1 MTSMRFSL
9 ALAAA
14 LLVAPAFAQDADQA
28 DQGGQQAPQQANQPM
43 KPSEMKEFGD
53 WTVRCYPVKSQ
64 TPCEMVELRVM
75 KKTGQRVLGVTLA
88 YMPARNAHVVQIA
101 VPLGVS
107 LANGLILESDAYKS
121 PVIKFRRCDQL
132 GCYVEAAMGNDIVSS
147 LGRATKAQINVVTNE
162 GKRFPLVF
170 SLKGFNEAHAALVE
184 LTKSKGAG
192 GAAPAP
198 AAKP

>member
-9 ALAAA
+9 AFAAA
-14 LLVAPAFAQDADQA
+14 LLAAPAFAQDTDQP
-28 DQGGQQAPQQANQPM
+28 DQAPQQAPQGNQPM

-64 TPCEMVELRVM
+64 TPCEMLELRVI
-75 KKTGQRVLGVTLA
+75 KKTGQRILGITLA
-88 YMPARNAHVVQIA
+88 YMPGRDQHVVQIA

-107 LANGLILESDAYKS
+107 LPNGLILESDTYKS
-121 PVIKFRRCDQL
+121 PVIKFRRCDQM
-132 GCYVEAAMGNDIVSS
+132 GCYVEAAMTNDIVQALSH
-147 LGRATKAQINVVTNE
+147 ATKAQADVVTSE

-192 GAAPAP
+192 GSAAPAAP
-198 AAKP
+198 KP

>member
-1 MTSMRFSL
+1 MKSMRISL
-9 ALAAA
+9 AFAAA
-14 LLVAPAFAQDADQA
+14 LLAAPAFAQDADQPDEA
-28 DQGGQQAPQQANQPM
+28 PAPQSNQPM
-43 KPSEMKEFGD
+43 KPTDIKEFGD
-53 WTVRCYPVKSQ
+53 WTVRCYPVRSA
-64 TPCEMVELRVM
+64 TPCEMLELRVM

-107 LANGLILESDAYKS
+107 LANGLILESDTYKS
-121 PVIKFRRCDQL
+121 PVIKFRRCDQM
-132 GCYVEAAMGNDIVSS
+132 GCYVEAAMGNDIVQA
-147 LGRATKAQINVVTNE
+147 LGRATKAQANVVTND

-184 LTKSKGAG
+184 LTKAKGTG

-198 AAKP
+198 AAAPAQP

>member
-14 LLVAPAFAQDADQA
+14 LLVAPAFAQDADQP
-28 DQGGQQAPQQANQPM
+28 DQAPQQAPQANQPM
-43 KPSEMKEFGD
+43 KPSELKEFGD
-53 WTVRCYPVKSQ
+53 WTVRCYPVKTQ

-75 KKTGQRVLGVTLA
+75 KKTGQRVLGVTIA
-88 YMPARNAHVVQIA
+88 YMPARDAHVVQIA

-121 PVIKFRRCDQL
+121 PVIKFRRCDQM
-132 GCYVEAAMGNDIVSS
+132 GCYVEAAMSNDIVQS
-147 LGRATKAQINVVTNE
+147 LGRATKAQIDVVTND
-162 GKRFPLVF
+162 GKRFPLLF

-184 LTKSKGAG
+184 LTKSKGS
-192 GAAPAP
+192 AAAP